1 MRCTAI
7 TCILSLISIY
17 SVEILKVWTQET
29 LPQVTGITSGN
40 FLPYLVLMFI
50 FTFEVESQELQ
61 EDSLTG
67 FIKDYQVELL
77 SVALLFE
84 CAFPPISALN
94 MILLLVFVLM
104 AWKQFRGRDIS
115 STIFWLKWIS
125 AFLLMTKF
133 LFQFI

>member
-1 MRCTAI
+1 M
-7 TCILSLISIY
+7 
-17 SVEILKVWTQET
+17 
-29 LPQVTGITSGN
+29 PQVTGITSAN

-61 EDSLTG
+61 EDSLTS

-94 MILLLVFVLM
+94 GILLLVFVLM